1 MILAIV
7 GSTLLEGDQEA
18 ARLIVMAFDRWQ
30 PDGFTSGG
38 AKGID
43 SMAEEYARL
52 NWRDIPEDRIFI
64 FKPIVHR
71 WEGPGGFRARNLL
84 IAEKCDAL
92 VRIVSSK
99 TMTYGSGWTRDRV
112 KEMGKPWESFTV
124 EQPT

>member
-7 GSTLLEGDQEA
+7 GSGLLVDHSEA
-18 ARLIVMAFDRWQ
+18 WRLIREAFRKYD

-92 VRIVSSK
+92 VRIVSSRTK
-99 TMTYGSGWTRDRV
+99 TYGSGWTRDRA
-112 KEMGKPWESFTV
+112 KEMGKPTEDFVV
-124 EQPT
+124 EQP